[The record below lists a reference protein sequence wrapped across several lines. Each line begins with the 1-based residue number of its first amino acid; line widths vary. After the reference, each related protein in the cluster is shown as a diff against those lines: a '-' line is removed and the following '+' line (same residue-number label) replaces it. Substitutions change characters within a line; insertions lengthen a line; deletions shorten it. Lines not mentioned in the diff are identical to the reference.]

1 MPSLLPLP
9 LPLPLPL
16 MQNMDKSVTYRN
28 TALQSTLTPGLTPM
42 CWPHD

>member
-16 MQNMDKSVTYRN
+16 MQNMDKSVTFRN